1 MLGIIALNIVFV
13 PIDAFR
19 CQVPVRI
26 LDFGS
31 VNSFGREQ
39 LFLLTNLFIIM
50 TFKNFIGIDVS
61 KLTLDA
67 FIYEKQVHRQFK
79 NEEAGFVLLMQW
91 LEKQTKQ
98 PLNSMLVC
106 FEHTGLY
113 SLSFANFLEE
123 KRIKFSMVPAL
134 EIKRSLGVARGK
146 NDVVDS
152 KRIAEYAYRFRD
164 KISLTKLPAKDIS
177 KIHSLLT
184 LRDRLSRH
192 LGMYKLTN
200 SETRR
205 VVENTDLPELFSSYE
220 NIILFI
226 KAEIKQTESA
236 IQNIISSNE
245 ELRSS
250 YELITSI
257 KGIGFVIASYLI
269 VYTHNFTRF
278 DNWRKFACY
287 SGIAPFDYQSGTSVK
302 GKTRV
307 SSIANKQMKKMLH
320 LAAICAIHTDI
331 ELRDYYRRRQT
342 EGKTRM
348 STINIVRNKLIARV
362 FAVIKRG
369 TPYVDIKKYVA

>member
-1 MLGIIALNIVFV
+1 
-13 PIDAFR
+13 
-19 CQVPVRI
+19 
-26 LDFGS
+26 
-31 VNSFGREQ
+31 
-39 LFLLTNLFIIM
+39 
-50 TFKNFIGIDVS
+50 
-61 KLTLDA
+61 
-67 FIYEKQVHRQFK
+67 
-79 NEEAGFVLLMQW
+79 
-91 LEKQTKQ
+91 
-98 PLNSMLVC
+98 MLVC

-205 VVENTDLPELFSSYE
+205 VVEDNDLPELFSSYE
-220 NIILFI
+220 NIIIFI

-369 TPYVDIKKYVA
+369 TPYVDIKKYVE